1 MWHSLIPDFPLEMDL
16 ENQLHTSDWL
26 TIRNSKISSYMA
38 LACYNT
44 PKTLIRNI
52 YFLCLW
58 KNMSNSF
65 IYFNSPISIN
75 LDYWWRLVF
84 PTTLWQI
91 CNARNKNVF
100 KDQAFETMI
109 SFHRIRTLSTDSL
122 LLTLWVISWWPANSH
137 MKHRV
142 KIFFSSN
149 AIYYKLYIK

>member
-1 MWHSLIPDFPLEMDL
+1 MSLYKSNLGTNRE
-16 ENQLHTSDWL
+16 
-26 TIRNSKISSYMA
+26 Y
-38 LACYNT
+38 
-44 PKTLIRNI
+44 I

-75 LDYWWRLVF
+75 LDSWQRLVF

-100 KDQAFETMI
+100 MDQAFETMI
-109 SFHRIRTLSTDSL
+109 IFHRIRTLSTDSL

-142 KIFFSSN
+142 IFFFFLQINKWS
-149 AIYYKLYIK
+149 YYKFYYMNFFFFFLRENYMNIWIALHINFEFN